1 MNEDKAITISDPGP
15 LKDNGKLNA
24 VLLVMAGLGVV
35 FFLAGMLLDPRRT
48 WYNFIIDYFFFMALG
63 VAGLVLAAVHYAAG
77 ATWSV
82 TVRRVAE
89 GMSAWLPVSL
99 VLSLLLILA
108 IPALY
113 AWDLPEH
120 IHLWHEKHI
129 YLCKKCFM
137 LRQFLSYAIWIWLGM
152 AIVRNSLKQDST
164 GDTNLYWRNKRLS
177 VIFLLLF
184 ALTIT
189 FMSVDLLMSLEETWY
204 STMFPVY
211 IFAGL
216 FLSGYAACVIL
227 VIVFRRAGYLAE
239 AVQDYHLRDMGT
251 WLMAFSVFMV
261 YIGFSQYML
270 IWYAN
275 LPLEIGYMIK
285 RSHGGWGYIFVLLPL
300 LKWIVPFVVLM
311 PERWRRNEN
320 VLLAV
325 CAGVLIGQWLD
336 LYWIVVP
343 AFSDKFI
350 WFGWIEAGVL
360 MGFAGLFGLALLRF
374 YRRHSLVAHRD
385 PRLEECMKGRY
396 LHV

>member
-285 RSHGGWGYIFVLLPL
+285 RSHGGWGYIFVLLPAQRKRAAGGLRRCADRSVARSL
-300 LKWIVPFVVLM
+300 LD
-311 PERWRRNEN
+311 R
-320 VLLAV
+320 
-325 CAGVLIGQWLD
+325 G
-336 LYWIVVP
+336 
-343 AFSDKFI
+343 
-350 WFGWIEAGVL
+350 
-360 MGFAGLFGLALLRF
+360 AGLFRHVHLVRLDRSRRADGFCRPVRPGPAAVLPPPFAGCPPRPAPGRMHEGQILACLNL
-374 YRRHSLVAHRD
+374 
-385 PRLEECMKGRY
+385 
-396 LHV
+396 